1 MLGGLS
7 ALISKN
13 AGGAYA
19 AEIECYDS
27 TPTYGCPSGSTE
39 IGKYCTTDVIDAYSS
54 SACKGKGGTWID
66 DVCYQTVDKV
76 VRGYSC
82 PNGGELS
89 SDELQCCTEVLQ
101 CAYYNRYSCENA
113 YSNSTQSCTCIEDS
127 DGCWK
132 KMVVHLLLQ
141 RVVTIILLV
150 L

>member
-1 MLGGLS
+1 MKKKAYLYLGLLGVGLMLGGLS

-66 DVCYQTVDKV
+66 DVCYQTVV
-76 VRGYSC
+76 VLKFF
-82 PNGGELS
+82 N
-89 SDELQCCTEVLQ
+89 VLIIIDIVVKMLI
-101 CAYYNRYSCENA
+101 AIVLNLVLVSR
-113 YSNSTQSCTCIEDS
+113 IVMVV
-127 DGCWK
+127 GK